1 MKNPVKNPKRILLRG
16 FADRER
22 TDMADW
28 IRNNGMEVIQLAS
41 LADLVVTGP
50 DASPEL
56 LQHANLNGTRFVAWD
71 EFRAML
77 DLKAAAPFSSAEPG
91 EPQAREAVAESSD
104 SSAAR
109 SVPVEVTQRGVRV
122 LDVWVPLAKAD
133 PADVAR
139 IPAADRFLHLCMD
152 APFLETL
159 RSVALAVS
167 HGMPVA
173 LEGETAASKTTAV
186 LYLAHLLGQ
195 PVVRMNLSGQTDASE
210 LVGRYVPMD
219 AAGALDWEGLAFP
232 WLRKET
238 RAVLEHAHREGRSL
252 NPAERMAVLGRE
264 QFPLSSWRFQEG
276 CLPQAMRRGWWLLL
290 DELNLAETQVLER
303 LNCALENPPGLVL
316 TEGDGT
322 VFGPG
327 GDVPVHPGFRLVAT
341 LNPSEY
347 AGRAVLSQAFMD
359 RWSVWH
365 QSESPGEREIGQM
378 LRFLVFGE
386 QPRVNAAGSVY
397 RAPAAVPVYGEL
409 QQIPEIGSLL
419 QRLAVFHHGI
429 FKAAGGGGA
438 TASIGRLN
446 RERYSFSRRVLL
458 NLVAH
463 VAARIRSGE
472 SAREQLVSEAIR
484 TFYLG
489 RLKGEADRRAVHN
502 ILRAGGLL

>member
-1 MKNPVKNPKRILLRG
+1 
-16 FADRER
+16 
-22 TDMADW
+22 
-28 IRNNGMEVIQLAS
+28 MEVIQLAS

-56 LQHANLNGTRFVAWD
+56 LKHANVRGSQFVAWD

-77 DLKAAAPFSSAEPG
+77 GLQKAVSPPASDSEEVADRDAASDIPEPG
-91 EPQAREAVAESSD
+91 
-104 SSAAR
+104 AACA
-109 SVPVEVTQRGVRV
+109 VPVEVTERGVRV
-122 LDVWVPLAKAD
+122 LDVWVPMAKAD
-133 PADVAR
+133 PVDASR
-139 IPAADRFLHLCMD
+139 IPAAVRFEHLCLD
-152 APFLETL
+152 GPFLETL

-167 HGMPVA
+167 QGMPVA

-186 LYLAHLLGQ
+186 LYLAHLVGQ

-210 LVGRYVPMD
+210 LVGRYVPTD
-219 AAGALDWEGLAFP
+219 AAGALDWEGLNPGLP

-238 RAVLEHAHREGRSL
+238 RAVLEHAHREGRGL
-252 NPAERMAVLGRE
+252 NAAERMAVLGRE

-347 AGRAVLSQAFMD
+347 AGRAVLSQAFVD

-365 QSESPGEREIGQM
+365 QSETPGEREIAQM

-386 QPRVNAAGSVY
+386 QPRVNAAGCVY
-397 RAPAAVPVYGEL
+397 RAPASVPVYGGL
-409 QQIPEIGSLL
+409 QGIPGIGSLL

-429 FKAAGGGGA
+429 FKAAGGGGG

-472 SAREQLVSEAIR
+472 EAREQLVSEAVR

-489 RLKGEADRRAVHN
+489 RLKGEADRRAVQN